1 MADQVEVEDTVED
14 MVEVEDTVEDTV
26 EVEDM
31 AEDMAEDQVSVVEAQ
46 VLVVEVPL
54 APSSLATGCVAPAES
69 TTSNHG
75 TVARRVRRTGRMGT
89 G

>member
-1 MADQVEVEDTVED
+1 VVDQVEVEDTVEDTVED
-14 MVEVEDTVEDTV
+14 MVEVEDTV
-26 EVEDM
+26 
-31 AEDMAEDQVSVVEAQ
+31 EDMAEDQVSVVEAQ